1 MAPSA
6 NRTLTS
12 RFRSVL
18 SRRLT
23 NIAGVTRLK
32 VCVTPSCLRSSPRLD
47 ASTGNC
53 FGCFSFV
60 PTERLPCPSR
70 LGEAVESKVY
80 CWRPSRVFWRMRA
93 SLSLACA
100 QAATL
105 STQVVG
111 QPRSRTQVREFLF
124 FWELLRQMSRWFL
137 FAGFLFRGDPL
148 YLTLFVYQCVRIC
161 PLRLC
166 SSLRLD
172 VTIPLAIL

>member
-1 MAPSA
+1 MHHFQLQLPGCC
-6 NRTLTS
+6 R
-12 RFRSVL
+12 
-18 SRRLT
+18 SRRS
-23 NIAGVTRLK
+23 GVTRLK

-80 CWRPSRVFWRMRA
+80 CWRPSGVFWRMRA

-124 FWELLRQMSRWFL
+124 FWELLRQNVTSQDGSYVFGSY
-137 FAGFLFRGDPL
+137 FAVTYCIDHLSSFF
-148 YLTLFVYQCVRIC
+148 FV
-161 PLRLC
+161 C
-166 SSLRLD
+166 SSSEVFAHLICVDSRYFY
-172 VTIPLAIL
+172 

>member
-1 MAPSA
+1 MHHFQLQLPGCC
-6 NRTLTS
+6 R
-12 RFRSVL
+12 
-18 SRRLT
+18 SRRS
-23 NIAGVTRLK
+23 GVPVTRLK

-70 LGEAVESKVY
+70 VGEAVESKVY

-124 FWELLRQMSRWFL
+124 FWELLRQNVKMVPMYSVLISR
-137 FAGFLFRGDPL
+137 
-148 YLTLFVYQCVRIC
+148 
-161 PLRLC
+161 
-166 SSLRLD
+166 
-172 VTIPLAIL
+172 

>member
-1 MAPSA
+1 MGLQLNALGIP
-6 NRTLTS
+6 TLQLHHKHQLQLPGCC
-12 RFRSVL
+12 R
-18 SRRLT
+18 SRRS
-23 NIAGVTRLK
+23 GVPVTRLK

-47 ASTGNC
+47 ASTGNG

-70 LGEAVESKVY
+70 LGEAVESKVH

-124 FWELLRQMSRWFL
+124 FWELLRQNVKMVPMYSFLISR
-137 FAGFLFRGDPL
+137 
-148 YLTLFVYQCVRIC
+148 
-161 PLRLC
+161 
-166 SSLRLD
+166 
-172 VTIPLAIL
+172 